1 MHYISSLTQSC
12 HAKKD
17 CNADVI
23 CNGTMLT
30 RQCNKVHGVAMHF
43 ITDTIL
49 SCNGTLQDR
58 HCDKSIAKM
67 DCQLQCLSSLSPSC
81 NASCYHATHF
91 FPALSPSNA
100 NHALNIAFTCLQ
112 AASLAS
118 CLATS
123 VDLPWLLSFLSSWW
137 YFLECSLCLS
147 VVLYFLH
154 SE

>member
-91 FPALSPSNA
+91 FHSIVTLQCQS
-100 NHALNIAFTCLQ
+100 CLKHC
-112 AASLAS
+112 LHMRAS
-118 CLATS
+118 CIPGQLLGHLSGFALA
-123 VDLPWLLSFLSSWW
+123 LE
-137 YFLECSLCLS
+137 FLELL
-147 VVLYFLH
+147 VVLFGVLLVPL
-154 SE
+154 SGLVLLAL